1 MLHSLWLILCALWL
15 ILCHLW
21 FQLRKL
27 WARILGDP
35 PPEQDSQP
43 SWPERSS
50 PPRPEPRP
58 VPRPEPSAPREP
70 PPPPERFSDLVT
82 AEELAALAKTYGATQ
97 TFNEFANAPPVPEL
111 TERLVQA
118 APARIL
124 APALAQDE
132 WGLRILAAI
141 VLARRK
147 SADDLDLLAEH
158 FAGAASWV
166 DMLAI
171 RALAAAGGR
180 RLGALLARI
189 TQSGEQPRIELMLAE
204 LETWARAYLEAA
216 PEEELTQLV
225 AELPLARVRS
235 LEQVLALTDP
245 GPGLARVGSV
255 VARHV
260 AATASP
266 EAIAAFG
273 RVLAPG
279 DLTPAHGVEDAVRQV
294 LGAIA
299 REGRRSVLVIGPHG
313 AGKTAVLLE
322 AARRL
327 AAGPHPP
334 LVVEV
339 ATGDLLRD
347 TRAIGEWQTRLL
359 AFVDEIKRPKPVLW
373 LLPDANNLLDAGRPW
388 DQPHEHFGALLAPRI
403 ARGEIAILAEST
415 AEELERGLRRDPRIL
430 DLFTPVRLDPPA
442 ADRERAIVESVLLD
456 LAADLERTTERAVVI
471 DSEFVPS
478 LLGAGRLFA
487 PGMVAPGRSLTLLRE
502 VAARAREE
510 SASTLAGARIALDR
524 NAILGAVT
532 RRTGIP
538 AALVD
543 DREPL
548 DRAAFGRALRRRV
561 LGQDE
566 ALEALVDRIALIKA
580 GLTDPG
586 RPLGVFLFAGPT
598 GVGKTEL
605 ARALSAALF
614 GSEERLV
621 RLDMSEYQTAD
632 SLDRLL
638 GSAGPGREHGPM
650 SLAARVRAE
659 PFAVVLLDEFE
670 KAHPAVFD
678 LFLQVFD
685 AGRLTDARGQTAYF
699 HGAILIMTS
708 NLGYGG
714 APRAGFSPPPAGA
727 GVQREIERFF
737 RPEFLN
743 RVDRVLTFSPLDLGV
758 MRAIAEKE
766 LTAHLERHGIS
777 RRGLIVEYEPAVL
790 SFLIENGFTPEHG
803 ARGLKR
809 VIEQRVLTPLAR
821 AIVDR
826 GESAAGALALLRL
839 EHGVLAVEFMTEED
853 LAAEKI
859 AVVESDVDLNDRL
872 LGGRE
877 RVPAEELRTRTGELA
892 AVLDAA
898 ADTFARELAPEK
910 EELAVRTRER
920 DFWSDPGAARRVM
933 AALGHLDRIEERL
946 ERSRKRAGDL
956 VSYLAARRLDGERA
970 HEAGERYAEIRA
982 EADLVG
988 LALALRGPHD
998 ASDAFVLVQAL
1009 GGPALEL
1016 DAAHRLACMYMG
1028 WAERWGFAAHV
1039 LAEDLEGDRVRGATL
1054 LIEGTCVYGLLR
1066 GESGLHAFVER
1077 RAGERPQRS
1086 ALARIQVLPTPETI
1100 AFDVTPAD
1108 LSSRRRAPEE
1118 RRGPLVPAPTSRV
1131 EVAHGPSLTVVDG
1144 TSALPADRLERHLVE
1159 LVTVRAALAAGA
1171 AGSARP
1177 PAERQVR
1184 RYVLG
1189 PSTEVRDLD
1198 SGWKSGRL
1206 ERVLDGELDPFLRHR
1221 VFGSGA

>member
-1 MLHSLWLILCALWL
+1 VLSILWLLLCRLKL
-15 ILCHLW
+15 S
-21 FQLRKL
+21 LRAW
-27 WARILGDP
+27 WARLLGDAP
-35 PPEQDSQP
+35 PAQDPEPSGAEQP
-43 SWPERSS
+43 EPA
-50 PPRPEPRP
+50 PPRPDQPP
-58 VPRPEPSAPREP
+58 APQPAESQPAEP
-70 PPPPERFSDLVT
+70 PPSEPAPFARLSDIVT
-82 AEELAALAKTYGATQ
+82 AEELAALAKIYDTTQ
-97 TFNEFANAPPVPEL
+97 TFNEFRNAAPVPAL
-111 TERLVQA
+111 VERLVRM
-118 APARIL
+118 APAGIL
-124 APALAQDE
+124 APALAQQEE
-132 WGLRILAAI
+132 WGLRILGAM
-141 VLARRK
+141 VLSRRK
-147 SADDLDLLAEH
+147 DAADLDLLAEH
-158 FAGAASWV
+158 FTGNASWV
-166 DMLAI
+166 DLIAI
-171 RALAAAGGR
+171 HTLAAAGGR
-180 RLGALLARI
+180 HLGALLARI
-189 TQSGEQPRIELMLAE
+189 TQSGDPNRIEVLLAE
-204 LETWARAYLEAA
+204 LETSGRPYLEAA
-216 PEEELTQLV
+216 SEETLTQLV
-225 AELPLARVRS
+225 AALPPARARG
-235 LEQVLALTDP
+235 LEQVIAQNDLR
-245 GPGLARVGSV
+245 PGLTRLRGA
-255 VARHV
+255 VARQV
-260 AATASP
+260 AETPSP
-266 EAIAAFG
+266 EALAAFG
-273 RVLAPG
+273 RVLGPE

-294 LGAIA
+294 LAAVA
-299 REGRRSVLVIGPHG
+299 REGRRSVIVIGPHG
-313 AGKTAVLLE
+313 AGKTAVLHE

-327 AAGPHPP
+327 AAGPRPP
-334 LVVEV
+334 LVVEA
-339 ATGDLLRD
+339 ATGDLLRE

-359 AFVDEIKRPKPVLW
+359 TFVDEIKKPKPVLW

-388 DQPHEHFGALLAPRI
+388 DQPNEHFGTLLAPRI

-442 ADRERAIVESVLLD
+442 GAAERAIIESVLLD
-456 LAADLERTTERAVVI
+456 LAADIERATGRAVAI
-471 DSEFVPS
+471 DPEFVPS
-478 LLGAGRLFA
+478 LLGTSRLYA
-487 PGMVAPGRSLTLLRE
+487 PGMTAPGRSLTLLRE
-502 VAARAREE
+502 VAARARED
-510 SASTLAGARIALDR
+510 SAAAAAGGPIGLDR
-524 NAILGAVT
+524 TAILAAVT

-543 DREPL
+543 DRTPL
-548 DRAAFGRALRRRV
+548 DRAAVRRALRRRV

-580 GLTDPG
+580 GLTDPQ

-605 ARALSAALF
+605 ARALAEALF

-621 RLDMSEYQTAD
+621 RLDMSEYQTGD

-638 GSAGPGREHGPM
+638 GSTGPGREHGPM

-743 RVDRVLTFSPLDLGV
+743 RIDRVLTFSPLDLGV

-766 LTAHLERHGIS
+766 LGAHLERHGIA
-777 RRGLIVEYEPAVL
+777 RRGLVVEYEPAVL
-790 SFLIENGFTPEHG
+790 SFLIENGFTPEYG

-826 GESAAGALALLRL
+826 GECAVGALALLRL
-839 EHGVLAVEFMTEED
+839 EQGALAIDFMTEED
-853 LAAEKI
+853 IAAEKI
-859 AVVESDVDLNDRL
+859 AAAESDVDLSDRL

-877 RVPAEELRTRTGELA
+877 RVPAEELRARAGELA
-892 AVLDAA
+892 AALEAA

-910 EELAVRTRER
+910 EALAARTRARE
-920 DFWSDPGAARRVM
+920 FWSDPGAARRVM
-933 AALGHLDRIEERL
+933 AALGHLDRVEERL
-946 ERSRKRAGDL
+946 EHARRRSGDL
-956 VSYLAARRLDGERA
+956 VTYLGARRLDGERA
-970 HEAGERYAEIRA
+970 HEAGERFAEIRA

-1009 GGPALEL
+1009 GAPALEL
-1016 DAAHRLACMYMG
+1016 EAAHRLARMYMS

-1039 LAEDLEGDRVRGATL
+1039 LGEDLDGDQLRGATL

-1066 GESGLHAFVER
+1066 GESGLHAFIER

-1100 AFDVTPAD
+1100 AFDVAPGD

-1118 RRGPLVPAPTSRV
+1118 RRGPLVPAPAARV

-1144 TSALPADRLERHLVE
+1144 TSALPVDRLERHLVE
-1159 LVTVRAALAAGA
+1159 LVTVRAAIATGA

-1189 PSTEVRDLD
+1189 PSSEVRDLD

-1206 ERVLDGELDPFLRHR
+1206 ERVLEGELDPFLRHR
-1221 VFGSGA
+1221 VFGTGA